1 MQRRVQLLVGG
12 EDMQRQLRDLEAA
25 PQPQPYFVGPP
36 PDRLTAEQTVQANC
50 RLIDQLNRQGDFA
63 ILSTA
68 KTKIALSRF
77 KGLRALTDGL
87 NRDT

>member
-1 MQRRVQLLVGG
+1 MECGQL
-12 EDMQRQLRDLEAA
+12 DRQLCK
-25 PQPQPYFVGPP
+25 QI
-36 PDRLTAEQTVQANC
+36 AE
-50 RLIDQLNRQGDFA
+50 LIDQLNREGDFA

-77 KGLRALTDGL
+77 KGLRALTNGL